1 MLILNRKIGQ
11 RVVIGGDTVL
21 GLIHVQGG
29 TATLALSSPFGQWQG
44 GCETGTV
51 LSLAPGVTAEVLQV
65 KGQYVR
71 LGIKAPPA
79 VRVDREEIAQLR
91 LGGSTDPLDS
101 TL

>member
-11 RVVIGGDTVL
+11 RVVIDGSTYL

-29 TATLALSSPFGQWQG
+29 TATLALSGPLGRWQG

-91 LGGSTDPLDS
+91 LGGTSDDLDRRP
-101 TL
+101 

>member
-11 RVVIGGDTVL
+11 RVVIDGETFL

-29 TATLALSSPFGQWQG
+29 TATLALFGPLGQWQG

-71 LGIKAPPA
+71 LGIKAPPL
-79 VRVDREEIAQLR
+79 VRVDREEIARLR
-91 LGGSTDPLDS
+91 LGGTAERPDRMP
-101 TL
+101 